1 MMLNKYI
8 PIICTVFL
16 WGGSELS
23 LAEKINLQ
31 GSISEFT
38 CNYNKP
44 NKLCEDIQKTIESIK
59 SEKSYLS
66 NETPNNSNSVANI
79 TTSHTDKSHRVI
91 VLSYH

>member
-1 MMLNKYI
+1 M

-23 LAEKINLQ
+23 HAQKINLQ

-44 NKLCEDIQKTIESIK
+44 NKLCEDIQKTIKSIK

-79 TTSHTDKSHRVI
+79 TTSHIDKSHKVI
-91 VLSYH
+91 ILSYH

>member
-1 MMLNKYI
+1 M

-23 LAEKINLQ
+23 HAQKINFQ

-38 CNYNKP
+38 CNYNEP

-79 TTSHTDKSHRVI
+79 TTSHTDKSHKVI

>member
-8 PIICTVFL
+8 PIICTIFL

-23 LAEKINLQ
+23 HAEKINLQ

-38 CNYNKP
+38 CTYNES
-44 NKLCEDIQKTIESIK
+44 NKLCEDIQKTIKSIK

-79 TTSHTDKSHRVI
+79 TTSHTDKSHKVI

>member
-23 LAEKINLQ
+23 HAQKINFQ

-66 NETPNNSNSVANI
+66 NETPNNSNSVATI
-79 TTSHTDKSHRVI
+79 TTSHTDKSHKVI

>member
-1 MMLNKYI
+1 M

-23 LAEKINLQ
+23 HAQKINFQ

-38 CNYNKP
+38 CNYNEP

-59 SEKSYLS
+59 SETNYLS

-79 TTSHTDKSHRVI
+79 TTSNTDKSHKVI

>member
-8 PIICTVFL
+8 PIICTIFL

-23 LAEKINLQ
+23 HAQKINFQ

-38 CNYNKP
+38 CNYSKP

-66 NETPNNSNSVANI
+66 NETPNNSNSVATI
-79 TTSHTDKSHRVI
+79 TTSHTDKSHKVI

>member
-1 MMLNKYI
+1 MLNKYM

-23 LAEKINLQ
+23 HAQKINFQ

-38 CNYNKP
+38 CNYNEP

-59 SEKSYLS
+59 SEKNYQS

-79 TTSHTDKSHRVI
+79 TTSNTDKSHKVI